1 MCEQRVG
8 AVRAELLEVAAL
20 LEQAPRVDP
29 DCIAELLRLL
39 TSGCDSPLFNPEI
52 HPSELKATL
61 YFLRSRLADHP
72 RDPGPREG

>member
-1 MCEQRVG
+1 MG

-39 TSGCDSPLFNPEI
+39 TSGFDSPLFNSEI